1 MDTDGREAAP
11 EPETRAKELPA
22 AERRVAT
29 ENMWLNHAEQL
40 STLRFL

>member
-11 EPETRAKELPA
+11 EPETRANELPA
-22 AERRVAT
+22 VAT

-40 STLRFL
+40 STLIL